1 MSTTTAGPQP
11 DASTSPVT
19 EAEPTN
25 TGPTNTGPTKTGP
38 TKTGPTKTGPTK
50 TLTRSRDRMLAGVA
64 SGIAAYLGV
73 DAVVV
78 RVAFVVLTLV
88 GGLGI
93 PLYLASW
100 VLVPDERTRQSIVSE
115 FTGDVRAWR
124 D

>member
-1 MSTTTAGPQP
+1 MNTTTAGPQ
-11 DASTSPVT
+11 SEVTTS
-19 EAEPTN
+19 EPTR
-25 TGPTNTGPTKTGP
+25 
-38 TKTGPTKTGPTK
+38 

-64 SGIAAYLGV
+64 SGIAAYVGV
-73 DAVVV
+73 DPVVV
-78 RVAFVVLTLV
+78 RIAFVVLTLV

-115 FTGDVRAWR
+115 FSSDVRAWR

>member
-1 MSTTTAGPQP
+1 MNTTTAGPQSET
-11 DASTSPVT
+11 STSQPAK
-19 EAEPTN
+19 AEPAR
-25 TGPTNTGPTKTGP
+25 
-38 TKTGPTKTGPTK
+38 
-50 TLTRSRDRMLAGVA
+50 TLTRSRDRMIAGVA
-64 SGIAAYLGV
+64 SGIAAYVGV

-78 RVAFVVLTLV
+78 RIAFVVLTLV

>member
-1 MSTTTAGPQP
+1 
-11 DASTSPVT
+11 
-19 EAEPTN
+19 
-25 TGPTNTGPTKTGP
+25 
-38 TKTGPTKTGPTK
+38 
-50 TLTRSRDRMLAGVA
+50 MLAGVA
-64 SGIAAYLGV
+64 SGIAAYVGV
-73 DAVVV
+73 DAVIV

-100 VLVPDERTRQSIVSE
+100 VLVPDERTRQSIASE

>member
-1 MSTTTAGPQP
+1 MNTTTTDPQSEVS
-11 DASTSPVT
+11 ASQ
-19 EAEPTN
+19 PTR
-25 TGPTNTGPTKTGP
+25 
-38 TKTGPTKTGPTK
+38 

-64 SGIAAYLGV
+64 SGIAAYVGV
-73 DAVVV
+73 DAVVI
-78 RVAFVVLTLV
+78 RIAFVVLTLV